1 MTVPRELCPLPFV
14 GEDIRRSSAD
24 SLSASV
30 QHRLT
35 ARLAAQRDANE
46 AITALNEIWGHGNF
60 NPTRHATSAAQSE
73 SVSRILAAARRAGGP
88 SHSPQEALK
97 ELQGCMPGYGAE
109 DASTGK
115 LASYQ
120 KDLISLPNVGGALS
134 TEETFSVA
142 APLSTGI
149 TGRKQLSARSLLGE
163 TPTRCPVPPTQI
175 RPWSSHQAA
184 MLNSL
189 QS

>member
-1 MTVPRELCPLPFV
+1 MGVDV
-14 GEDIRRSSAD
+14 RRSSVG

-35 ARLAAQRDANE
+35 ARSAAQQDANE
-46 AITALNEIWGHGNF
+46 AIAALNEIWGHGLF
-60 NPTRHATSAAQSE
+60 DPTRHATSAAQSE

-120 KDLISLPNVGGALS
+120 KELISLPKVWGSADTKWLDMVALWARLCTVSSAYAQS
-134 TEETFSVA
+134 T
-142 APLSTGI
+142 L
-149 TGRKQLSARSLLGE
+149 
-163 TPTRCPVPPTQI
+163 
-175 RPWSSHQAA
+175 
-184 MLNSL
+184 
-189 QS
+189 